1 MRLWASCTPPFDSP
15 LPCPR
20 RRVPHIVEHL
30 CTPRYYQGE
39 SLERYFHAFDIEGNG
54 SVDVREFL
62 LGLAASD
69 PSVTSVATHGC
80 EQWERIRLEGI
91 FALYDADADG
101 VIDAKDFSVMV
112 SRNVATGTSLV
123 SHER

>member
-1 MRLWASCTPPFDSP
+1 MGGQLSRSSTDGSPPALFPFHS
-15 LPCPR
+15 
-20 RRVPHIVEHL
+20 V
-30 CTPRYYQGE
+30 QGE

-69 PSVTSVATHGC
+69 PSVKSVATHGC

-91 FALYDADADG
+91 FQLYDADADG

-112 SRNVATGTSLV
+112 RCP
-123 SHER
+123 